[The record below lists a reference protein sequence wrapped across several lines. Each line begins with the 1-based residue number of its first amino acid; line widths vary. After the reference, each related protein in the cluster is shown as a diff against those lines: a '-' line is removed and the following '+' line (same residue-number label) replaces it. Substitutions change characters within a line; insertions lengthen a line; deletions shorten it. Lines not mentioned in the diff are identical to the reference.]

1 MRNTQN
7 SDKYNLVDLKK
18 CLKHTIFQNFYFY
31 HKVDSTMNKLK
42 NLSSS
47 EKKEGTIVIA
57 EIQEKARGR
66 FQRKWINKP
75 TDSLCFSLLLKP
87 KIYELKFLNM
97 AISIS
102 ICKSIEKLTKIDSE
116 IKWPNDILLNNKK
129 VSGTL
134 IETELIN
141 EQVSSCVI
149 GVGINVTLQSFN
161 DPDLSNATSIL
172 IESGVYI
179 DRNNLLIE
187 ILENLNTL
195 YSDIQNGI
203 SLKNL
208 WKQKLGTIGEKISVK
223 QSNKIISG
231 TAIDVT
237 EEGDL
242 IIQENTGKT
251 IQLSSGEVTTN
262 LDT

>member
-1 MRNTQN
+1 
-7 SDKYNLVDLKK
+7 
-18 CLKHTIFQNFYFY
+18 
-31 HKVDSTMNKLK
+31 
-42 NLSSS
+42 
-47 EKKEGTIVIA
+47 
-57 EIQEKARGR
+57 
-66 FQRKWINKP
+66 
-75 TDSLCFSLLLKP
+75 
-87 KIYELKFLNM
+87 M

-102 ICKSIEKLTKIDSE
+102 ICKSIEKLTKINSE

-141 EQVSSCVI
+141 EQVYSCVI

-179 DRNNLLIE
+179 DRNTLLIE

-251 IQLSSGEVTTN
+251 IQLSSGEVTTD